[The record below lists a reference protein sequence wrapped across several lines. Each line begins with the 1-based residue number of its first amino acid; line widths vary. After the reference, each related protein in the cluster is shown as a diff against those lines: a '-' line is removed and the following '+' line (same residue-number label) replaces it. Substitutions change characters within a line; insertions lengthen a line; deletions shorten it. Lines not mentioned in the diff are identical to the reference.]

1 MIYASDLDQ
10 TLIFS
15 RRSMI
20 VPEDEPGIRIVEW
33 INGKSQSFMSEASI
47 ATLKALNERLVFV
60 PVTTRTLAQYRRI
73 DVFQRDIVPAY
84 AITSNGGRIL
94 IKGEEDAYWQKLVQ
108 ERLKRAACSSDEA
121 RQLFAKVV
129 QPEWVKE
136 ERLCDELFYVY
147 MVDRDK
153 LPLEAVQERAELLAE
168 RGWEVSVQGRK
179 VYIVPSVVNKR
190 DAVAYIRQRHPEAG
204 LIASGD
210 SLLDRSLLETADD
223 AIAPAHGE
231 LYRIYQ
237 STGQMGRWVFT
248 QRSGLFAGEEIADFV
263 QARAEALNNWTWE
276 ERSS

>member
-47 ATLKALNERLVFV
+47 AVLKELNERLVFV
-60 PVTTRTLAQYRRI
+60 PVTTRTMAQYRRI
-73 DVFQRDIVPAY
+73 EVFQRDIVPAY

-94 IKGEEDAYWQKLVQ
+94 IRGEEDAYWQKLVQ
-108 ERLKRAACSSDEA
+108 DRLKRAACSSEEA
-121 RQLFAKVV
+121 RQWFAPIV

-179 VYIVPSVVNKR
+179 VYLVPAVVNKR
-190 DAVAYIRQRHPEAG
+190 DAVSYIRQRHPEAA

-210 SLLDRSLLETADD
+210 SLLDRSLLEAADD

-231 LYRIYQ
+231 LYRVYQ
-237 STGQMGRWVFT
+237 TTGQHGSWVFT
-248 QRSGLFAGEEIADFV
+248 ERSGLYAGEEIASFV
-263 QARAEALNNWTWE
+263 QTKAESLGQRTWG

>member
-20 VPEDEPGIRIVEW
+20 VSEDEPGIRIVEW
-33 INGKSQSFMSEASI
+33 IDGKSQSFMSEASI
-47 ATLKALNERLVFV
+47 ATLKSLNERLVFV

-73 DVFQRDIVPAY
+73 EVFQRDIVPAY

-94 IKGEEDAYWQKLVQ
+94 IRGEEDAHWQKLVQ
-108 ERLKRAACSSDEA
+108 DRLKRAACSSDEA
-121 RQLFAKVV
+121 RALFAPIV
-129 QPEWVKE
+129 QPEWVRE

-190 DAVAYIRQRHPEAG
+190 DAVAYIRQRHPEAP
-204 LIASGD
+204 LISSGD
-210 SLLDRSLLETADD
+210 SLLDRSLLEAADE

-237 STGQMGRWVFT
+237 TTGQQGRWVFT
-248 QRSGLFAGEEIADFV
+248 RRSGLFAGEEITDFV
-263 QARAEALNNWTWE
+263 QEKFDSSEQWTWG

>member
-1 MIYASDLDQ
+1 MIYASDLDM

-33 INGKSQSFMSEASI
+33 INGNSQSFMSEASI
-47 ATLKALNERLVFV
+47 AMLKALNERLVFV
-60 PVTTRTLAQYRRI
+60 PVTTRTMAQYRRI
-73 DVFQRDIVPAY
+73 EVFQQDIVPAY

-94 IKGEEDAYWQKLVQ
+94 IKGEEDAHWQRLVKD
-108 ERLKRAACSSDEA
+108 RLKRAACSADEA
-121 RQLFAKVV
+121 RGLFAPIV
-129 QPEWVKE
+129 QPEWVME

-147 MVDRDK
+147 MVDRDRM
-153 LPLEAVQERAELLAE
+153 PLEAVQERAELLAE
-168 RGWEVSVQGRK
+168 HGWELSVQGRK

-190 DAVAYIRQRHPEAG
+190 DAVAYIRQRHPEAA

-210 SLLDRSLLETADD
+210 SLLDRTLLEAADD

-237 STGQMGRWVFT
+237 TTGQKGRWVFT
-248 QRSGLFAGEEIADFV
+248 HRSGLYAGEEIAAFV
-263 QARAEALNNWTWE
+263 QMKAESNEQWTWG